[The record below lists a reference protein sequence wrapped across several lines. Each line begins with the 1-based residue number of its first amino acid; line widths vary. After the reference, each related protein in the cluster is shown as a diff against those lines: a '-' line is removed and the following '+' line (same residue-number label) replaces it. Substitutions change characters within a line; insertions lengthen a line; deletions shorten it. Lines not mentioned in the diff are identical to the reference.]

1 MTRTTDL
8 ISITRDVIAAI
19 HQFKGVLA
27 EETEALAQRDR
38 TLLLEIAE
46 RKIRYA
52 DYLDQLVRSRSRMF
66 TQVGVNER
74 DQKAVED
81 LFQNYGQR
89 RLVDEDW
96 RNAMTLL
103 AECHAMNQQ
112 AGANIQAQV
121 QFVNRGLEILHGKP
135 QHATYGEH
143 GTVVNEGYAK
153 EIGTA

>member
-27 EETEALAQRDR
+27 EESDALAQSDK
-38 TLLLEIAE
+38 TALLEIAD

-52 DYLDQLVRSRSRMF
+52 DHLDQLVRVRSRMF
-66 TQVGVNER
+66 ADIGVNER
-74 DQKAVED
+74 DKNAVEA
-81 LFQNYGQR
+81 LFNDHGQGN
-89 RLVDEDW
+89 LADSDW
-96 RNAMTLL
+96 NSAMQLL

-112 AGANIQAQV
+112 AGASIQAQA

-135 QHATYGEH
+135 RHATYGEH
-143 GTVVNEGYAK
+143 GMVVNDGCIK
-153 EIGTA
+153 ELGTA

>member
-27 EETEALAQRDR
+27 EETDALAQSDK

-52 DYLDQLVRSRSRMF
+52 DHLDHLVRNRSRMF
-66 TQVGVNER
+66 NQIGVNER
-74 DQKAVED
+74 DQKAVEQ
-81 LFQNYGQR
+81 LFQDYGQR

-96 RNAMTLL
+96 RSAMNLL

-135 QHATYGEH
+135 QNATYGER

-153 EIGTA
+153 ELGTA